1 MKYGLEMGSVPMMYI
16 PSFIKISSGIQK
28 LIWEIHRKEIAEA
41 YFRKVGQYM

>member
-16 PSFIKISSGIQK
+16 PSFIKIGSGIKK
-28 LIWEIHRKEIAEA
+28 LIWGLHRMEITQA